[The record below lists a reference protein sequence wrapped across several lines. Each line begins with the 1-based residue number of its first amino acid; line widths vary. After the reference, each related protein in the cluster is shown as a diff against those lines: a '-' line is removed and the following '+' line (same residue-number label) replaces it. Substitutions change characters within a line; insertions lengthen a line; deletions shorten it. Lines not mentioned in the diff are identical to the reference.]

1 MSTPAVEPNGRRVW
15 LIYGRKSKDGHA
27 GDIPL
32 PGQVTRC
39 RTLGDT
45 IHEPPLT
52 DVDLPAHHRSRRYRG
67 RPAYDRLTELLR
79 DWPADGPRPGILA
92 MHTDRLHRTVRE
104 LEDLIDLLDGRDVP
118 VHTVQAGPLIHD
130 GTHQIP
136 SLGHVGG

>member
-1 MSTPAVEPNGRRVW
+1 MSSLAVEPNGQRVW
-15 LIYGRKSKDGHA
+15 LIYGRKSKDGKA

-39 RTLGDT
+39 RTLGESLGGA

-52 DVDLPAHHRSRRYRG
+52 DVDFTAHHRSRRYRG

-79 DWPADGPRPGILA
+79 DWPAGGPRPGILA

-118 VHTVQAGPLIHD
+118 VHTEIGRA
-130 GTHQIP
+130 
-136 SLGHVGG
+136 HV